1 MSGDV
6 SRRLARDEGMAG
18 IKSFYK
24 LSKIAN
30 FVQEM
35 PGPTGNARLLLA
47 LRPMGWPERRSITPR
62 ASPWTTTDA
71 SRNIVLL
78 RGSRFGLLLIRSSL
92 LLMTAYCR

>member
-1 MSGDV
+1 VSGDV
-6 SRRLARDEGMAG
+6 SKRLARAETMAG

-62 ASPWTTTDA
+62 ASPWSHGSLSHETIKS
-71 SRNIVLL
+71 SR
-78 RGSRFGLLLIRSSL
+78 RQH
-92 LLMTAYCR
+92 CRAEL

>member
-30 FVQEM
+30 IVQEM
-35 PGPTGNARLLLA
+35 PGLMRWAF
-47 LRPMGWPERRSITPR
+47 EI
-62 ASPWTTTDA
+62 ASDNLFMT
-71 SRNIVLL
+71 
-78 RGSRFGLLLIRSSL
+78 IR
-92 LLMTAYCR
+92 